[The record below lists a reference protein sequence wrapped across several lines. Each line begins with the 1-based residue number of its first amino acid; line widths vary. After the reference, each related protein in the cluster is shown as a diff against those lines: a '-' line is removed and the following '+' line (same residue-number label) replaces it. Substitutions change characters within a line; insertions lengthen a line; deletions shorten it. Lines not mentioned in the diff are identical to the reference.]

1 MPHGQ
6 QAGTRGIHGAAS
18 AGPLETN
25 CRRLGIL
32 PAPTLTEIHRMTAP
46 IHDLAHVRETLLAR
60 RHALRDRHERVA
72 ADLQRRGEPLAGDWS
87 DRAIQLQ
94 NDEALQAIDEAA
106 QDELEAIE
114 EALQRL
120 GRGLYGICKKCGEP
134 IESGRLQALN
144 AVTCA
149 ACASD

>member
-1 MPHGQ
+1 MSVPQ
-6 QAGTRGIHGAAS
+6 
-18 AGPLETN
+18 
-25 CRRLGIL
+25 
-32 PAPTLTEIHRMTAP
+32 
-46 IHDLAHVRETLLAR
+46 HDLPQVKHALLAR
-60 RHALRDRHERVA
+60 RHTLLERHQRVE

-94 NDEALQAIDEAA
+94 NDEALQAIGDAA
-106 QDELEAIE
+106 QDELAAVE

-120 GRGLYGICKKCGEP
+120 QRGLYGVCKECGAEIEP
-134 IESGRLQALN
+134 GRLQALH

>member
-1 MPHGQ
+1 MAVPQ
-6 QAGTRGIHGAAS
+6 
-18 AGPLETN
+18 
-25 CRRLGIL
+25 
-32 PAPTLTEIHRMTAP
+32 
-46 IHDLAHVRETLLAR
+46 HDLAQVKQTLLAR
-60 RHALRDRHERVA
+60 RRALVERHERVE

-106 QDELEAIE
+106 QDEVAAID

-120 GRGLYGICKKCGEP
+120 GRGQYGICKACRGP
-134 IESGRLQALN
+134 IEPGRLQALH

-149 ACASD
+149 ACARD

>member
-1 MPHGQ
+1 MNAQNLDP
-6 QAGTRGIHGAAS
+6 
-18 AGPLETN
+18 
-25 CRRLGIL
+25 
-32 PAPTLTEIHRMTAP
+32 
-46 IHDLAHVRETLLAR
+46 AHVRETLLAR
-60 RHALRDRHERVA
+60 RHALLDRHERVV
-72 ADLQRRGEPLAGDWS
+72 ADLQRQAEPLSGDWS

-94 NDEALQAIDEAA
+94 NDEALQAIDDAG

-120 GRGLYGICKKCGEP
+120 GRGLYGICKQCGDP
-134 IESGRLQALN
+134 IEPGRLQALH